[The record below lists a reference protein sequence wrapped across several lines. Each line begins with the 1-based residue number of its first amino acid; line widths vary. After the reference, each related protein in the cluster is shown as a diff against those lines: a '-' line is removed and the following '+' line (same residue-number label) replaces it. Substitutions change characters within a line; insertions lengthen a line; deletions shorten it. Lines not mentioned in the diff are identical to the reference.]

1 MSKSGEYS
9 HTGAFKHFGPPNSI
23 MSSSIGGNF
32 NQNNHRLSI
41 SNHNSPVHRQRLV
54 SQFHSN
60 QTVQPRQ
67 ESNLS
72 KSMNSNINR
81 LS

>member
-1 MSKSGEYS
+1 MSKSGDYS
-9 HTGAFKHFGPPNSI
+9 HLGAFRHFGSPNTN

-32 NQNNHRLSI
+32 NPFQHRLSI

-54 SQFHSN
+54 PQIHSN
-60 QTVQPRQ
+60 QLSQPRQ
-67 ESNLS
+67 ISNLS